1 MKSRLFVLIAA
12 LMFIY
17 SGCMIQLGYPPEPSD
32 YPDSSDYPPVYD
44 DSDYPPPPPI
54 PDAEYPSDTRDFN
67 FDARINAARSMTS
80 ISSRDAAFT
89 SIALDAANVL
99 DIRHTITAVSM
110 IMSISAK
117 DNAAEKCVTPF
128 INKNMMEEASRIANQ
143 ITSISTKDRV
153 LARIARGPER
163 NY

>member
-1 MKSRLFVLIAA
+1 MKSHLFVLMAI
-12 LMFIY
+12 LIFI
-17 SGCMIQLGYPPEPSD
+17 STGCMIQLGYPPEPSD

-54 PDAEYPSDTRDFN
+54 PEDEYPSDMRDSN

-80 ISSRDAAFT
+80 ISSRDAALT

-99 DIRHTITAVSM
+99 DIKHTITAVSM
-110 IMSISAK
+110 IVSISAK

-128 INKNMMEEASRIANQ
+128 INKNMMEDAHRIANQ
-143 ITSISTKDRV
+143 MVSISAKDRV